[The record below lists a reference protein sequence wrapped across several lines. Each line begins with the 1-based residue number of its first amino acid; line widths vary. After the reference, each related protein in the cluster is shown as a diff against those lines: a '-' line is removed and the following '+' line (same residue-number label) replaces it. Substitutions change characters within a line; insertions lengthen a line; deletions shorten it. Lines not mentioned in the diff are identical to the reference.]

1 MHILVSR
8 KAFEVAE
15 KLHFIGSQH
24 FGVLVT
30 TKNTRLSRKPFI
42 RGKKK
47 STFLAYLNL
56 ITPNNC
62 QATNTAV
69 EANCSLNIH
78 RY

>member
-30 TKNTRLSRKPFI
+30 TKNTRLSRKSFI
-42 RGKKK
+42 RGKKNPH
-47 STFLAYLNL
+47 SSL
-56 ITPNNC
+56 I
-62 QATNTAV
+62 
-69 EANCSLNIH
+69 
-78 RY
+78 